1 MLTETPAGQFE
12 PGLSESDN
20 RNHCHPQGPIP
31 NDSGSD
37 SRSRIRRLPPKFRLQ
52 RVFCLIG
59 PPPRRPARKKEN
71 IMSRD
76 LSKVR
81 NIGIAA
87 HIDAG
92 KTTVSERILY
102 YTGKIHKM
110 GEVHE
115 GTAVMDFD
123 EEEQKRGITINSA
136 ATTCPWDRNGERYT
150 INLIDTPGH
159 VDFTAEVERS
169 LRVLDGAVAV
179 FDGKEGVEAQSETVW
194 RQATKYNVPRICF
207 VNKMDKLG
215 ADFDFSFNSIIER
228 LGAPAVA
235 VQIPIGQSNTFKGI
249 IDLLRGVAIYY
260 KLDDDKDKGKT
271 MVEKP
276 IPPEEQERFEK
287 WKHQLIEKVAET
299 DDALTE
305 KYLNGEEISDAELRA
320 ALRKATISFKLHP
333 VFTGSALKYVG
344 VQRLLD
350 GVVDYLPSPMDVPAI
365 KGHDLKDPEKI
376 LERHSNP
383 DEPFS
388 ALAFKIV
395 SDQHGDLTYIRVY
408 SGRLEKGSRVLNAN
422 RGKRENISR
431 MFQMHAADRIPI
443 DVAEAGDIVACI
455 GIKDALT
462 GDTLCDQDHPIIL
475 ERPTFPEPVISMS
488 IEPKTAAD
496 KQKLGEALTTL
507 KREDPTFR
515 ANYDDETG
523 QTIIAGMGE
532 LHLEILGMR
541 LTRDHKV
548 DVIVGKPKVA
558 YKETITKT
566 VHNVRGK
573 HVKQSGG
580 RGQYGDCSINLEP
593 FDGTGVDADTLKKWN
608 WADGIAFENKIFG
621 GSIPKEY
628 IPSIEYGCRMA
639 AKTGVLASYPL
650 INAKITLVDGSY
662 HQVDS
667 SQIAFELAG
676 QLAFRDACSKA
687 GLTLLEPIMKV
698 VVTTPEDFVGNVTG
712 DLNRRRGLIVN
723 SEQRGNTRVVE
734 AEVPLS
740 EMFGYTTELRSMS
753 TGRASSVM
761 EPLKYAPVPTSVR
774 NAILEEVG

>member
-1 MLTETPAGQFE
+1 M
-12 PGLSESDN
+12 
-20 RNHCHPQGPIP
+20 
-31 NDSGSD
+31 
-37 SRSRIRRLPPKFRLQ
+37 
-52 RVFCLIG
+52 
-59 PPPRRPARKKEN
+59 ARDMTK
-71 IMSRD
+71 I
-76 LSKVR
+76 R

-92 KTTVSERILY
+92 KTTVSERVLY

-136 ATTCPWDRNGERYT
+136 ATTCPWPRNGEVYT

-179 FDGKEGVEAQSETVW
+179 FDAKEGVEAQSETVW
-194 RQATKYNVPRICF
+194 RQATKYKVPRVCF
-207 VNKMDKLG
+207 INKMDKIG
-215 ADFDFSFNSIIER
+215 ADFEFSFNSIIER

-235 VQIPIGQSNTFKGI
+235 VQIPIGQASTFSGI
-249 IDLLRGVAIYY
+249 IDLIRGIAVYY
-260 KLDDDKDKGKT
+260 NLKDEKDKGKT
-271 MVEKP
+271 MIEKP
-276 IPPEEQERFEK
+276 IPEEEMERFKKWRQILEEK
-287 WKHQLIEKVAET
+287 AAEL
-299 DDALTE
+299 DDDLTE
-305 KYLNGEEISDAELRA
+305 KFLNGTPLTEQEIRGAM
-320 ALRKATISFKLHP
+320 RKGTIAFKCHP
-333 VFTGSALKYVG
+333 IFCGSALKYVG

-350 GVVDYLPSPMDVPAI
+350 GVVDYLPAPTDLPPI
-365 KGHDLKDPEKI
+365 QGHDVKDPDKI
-376 LERHSNP
+376 IVRPLTAE
-383 DEPFS
+383 EPFCG
-388 ALAFKIV
+388 LAFKIV
-395 SDQHGDLTYIRVY
+395 SDQHGDLTYVRVY
-408 SGRLEKGSRVLNAN
+408 SGTLERGSRVFNSTRN
-422 RGKRENISR
+422 KRENISR
-431 MFQMHAADRIPI
+431 MFQMHAADRNPI
-443 DVAEAGDIVACI
+443 ETAYAGDIVACI
-455 GIKDALT
+455 GVKDALT
-462 GDTLCDQDHPIIL
+462 GDTLCDGDHPIIL
-475 ERPTFPEPVISMS
+475 EKPTFPEPVISMS

-507 KREDPTFR
+507 KREDPTFQ
-515 ANYDDETG
+515 AKYDEETG

-532 LHLEILGMR
+532 LHLEILRMR

-558 YKETITKT
+558 YKETITKQA
-566 VHNVRGK
+566 VGIRGK

-580 RGQYGDCSINLEP
+580 RGQFGDCTINIEP
-593 FDGTGVDADTLKKWN
+593 FNGLDAEGKPLDAETLKKLGWEDN
-608 WADGIAFENKIFG
+608 IAFENKVFG
-621 GSIPKEY
+621 GTIPKEF
-628 IPSIEYGCRMA
+628 IPSVEYGVRMA
-639 AKTGVLASYPL
+639 AKTGVLAHYPL
-650 INAKITLVDGSY
+650 INAKITLTDGSY

-676 QLAFRDACSKA
+676 QIAFKEACAKA
-687 GLTLLEPIMKV
+687 GVTLLEPIMKV

-723 SEQRGNTRVVE
+723 SEQRGNTRMVE

-761 EPLKYAPVPTSVR
+761 EPLKYSPVPTNVK
-774 NAILEEVG
+774 NAILEELG

>member
-1 MLTETPAGQFE
+1 M
-12 PGLSESDN
+12 
-20 RNHCHPQGPIP
+20 
-31 NDSGSD
+31 
-37 SRSRIRRLPPKFRLQ
+37 
-52 RVFCLIG
+52 
-59 PPPRRPARKKEN
+59 ARDMTK
-71 IMSRD
+71 I
-76 LSKVR
+76 R

-92 KTTVSERILY
+92 KTTVSERVLY

-136 ATTCPWDRNGERYT
+136 ATTCPWPRNGQVYT

-179 FDGKEGVEAQSETVW
+179 FDAKEGVEAQSETVW
-194 RQATKYNVPRICF
+194 RQATKYKVPRVCF
-207 VNKMDKLG
+207 INKMDKIG
-215 ADFDFSFNSIIER
+215 ADFEFSFNSIIER

-235 VQIPIGQSNTFKGI
+235 VQIPIGQASTFEGI
-249 IDLLRGVAIYY
+249 IDLIRGIAIYY
-260 KLDDDKDKGKT
+260 NLKDEKDKGKT
-271 MVEKP
+271 MIEKP
-276 IPPEEQERFEK
+276 IPEAEMERFQKWRHVLEEK
-287 WKHQLIEKVAET
+287 AAEL
-299 DDALTE
+299 DDDLTE
-305 KYLNGEEISDAELRA
+305 KYLNGQPLTEAEIRA
-320 ALRKATISFKLHP
+320 AMRKGTIAFKCHP
-333 VFTGSALKYVG
+333 IFCGSALKYVG

-350 GVVDYLPSPMDVPAI
+350 GVIDYLPAPTDMPPI
-365 KGHDLKDPEKI
+365 IGHDVKDPDKTI
-376 LERHSNP
+376 ERKLISE
-383 DEPFS
+383 EPFCG
-388 ALAFKIV
+388 LVFKIV
-395 SDQHGDLTYIRVY
+395 SDQHGDLTYVRVY
-408 SGRLEKGSRVLNAN
+408 SGTLERGSRVLNSTRN
-422 RGKRENISR
+422 KRENISR
-431 MFQMHAADRIPI
+431 MFQMHAADRNPI
-443 DVAEAGDIVACI
+443 DTAEAGDIVACI
-455 GIKDALT
+455 GVKDALT
-462 GDTLCDQDHPIIL
+462 GDTLCDGDHPIIL
-475 ERPTFPEPVISMS
+475 EKPTFPEPVISMS

-507 KREDPTFR
+507 KREDPTFQ
-515 ANYDDETG
+515 ASYDEETG

-532 LHLEILGMR
+532 LHLEILRMR

-558 YKETITKT
+558 YKETITKSAIGI
-566 VHNVRGK
+566 RGK

-580 RGQYGDCSINLEP
+580 RGQFGDCTINIEP
-593 FDGTGVDADTLKKWN
+593 FNGLDADGKALDAETLKKLGWE
-608 WADGIAFENKIFG
+608 DGIAFENKVFG
-621 GSIPKEY
+621 GSIPKEF
-628 IPSIEYGCRMA
+628 IPSIEYGVRMA
-639 AKTGVLASYPL
+639 AKTGVLAHYPL
-650 INAKITLVDGSY
+650 INAKITLTDGSY

-676 QLAFRDACSKA
+676 QIAFKEACAKA
-687 GLTLLEPIMKV
+687 GVTLLEPIMKV

-734 AEVPLS
+734 SEVPLS

-761 EPLKYAPVPTSVR
+761 EPLKYAPVPTNVK
-774 NAILEEVG
+774 NAILEELG

>member
-1 MLTETPAGQFE
+1 MA
-12 PGLSESDN
+12 
-20 RNHCHPQGPIP
+20 
-31 NDSGSD
+31 
-37 SRSRIRRLPPKFRLQ
+37 
-52 RVFCLIG
+52 
-59 PPPRRPARKKEN
+59 
-71 IMSRD
+71 RD
-76 LSKVR
+76 LTKIR

-150 INLIDTPGH
+150 VNLIDTPGH

-194 RQATKYNVPRICF
+194 RQATKYNVPRVCF
-207 VNKMDKLG
+207 INKMDKIG
-215 ADFDFSFNSIIER
+215 ADFEFSFNSIRER

-235 VQIPIGQSNTFKGI
+235 VQIPIGQSSTFKGM
-249 IDLLRGVAIYY
+249 IDLLTGVAIYY
-260 KLDDDKDKGKT
+260 NVGDDKDRGMT
-271 MVEKP
+271 IVEKP
-276 IPPEEQERFEK
+276 IPPEEKERYEK
-287 WKHQLIEKVAET
+287 WRHDLFEKVAET
-299 DDALTE
+299 DDHLME
-305 KYLNGEEISDAELRA
+305 KYLSNQEPTIEELRKGLRA
-320 ALRKATISFKLHP
+320 ATIAFKLHP
-333 VFTGSALKYVG
+333 VFCGSALKYVG

-350 GVVDYLPSPMDVPAI
+350 GVIDYLPSPLDMPPI
-365 KGHDLKDPEKI
+365 KGHDVKEPDKI
-376 LERHSNP
+376 IERHPNP
-383 DEPFS
+383 DEPFCG
-388 ALAFKIV
+388 LAFKIV
-395 SDQHGDLTYIRVY
+395 NDQHGDLTYVRIY
-408 SGRLEKGSRVLNAN
+408 SGKLEKGSRVLNSN
-422 RGKRENISR
+422 RGKKENISR
-431 MFQMHAADRIPI
+431 MFQMHAADRNPI
-443 DVAEAGDIVACI
+443 DVAEPGDIVACI
-455 GIKDALT
+455 GVREALT
-462 GDTLCDQDHPIIL
+462 GDTLCDPENPIIL
-475 ERPTFPEPVISMS
+475 ERPTFPDPVISMS
-488 IEPKTAAD
+488 IEPKTTAD

-507 KREDPTFR
+507 KREDPTFQ
-515 ANYDDETG
+515 ANYDEETG

-532 LHLEILGMR
+532 LHLEILRNR
-541 LTRDHKV
+541 LTRDHHV
-548 DVIVGKPKVA
+548 EVIVGRPKVA
-558 YKETITKT
+558 YKETITGRAD
-566 VHNVRGK
+566 HVRGK

-580 RGQYGDCSINLEP
+580 RGQYGDCSVNIEP
-593 FDGTGVDADTLKKWN
+593 FDGIGVDPELLKKWS
-608 WADGIAFENKIFG
+608 WKDGVAFENKIFG

-628 IPSIEYGCRMA
+628 IPSVEYGVRMA

-650 INAKITLVDGSY
+650 INCKVTLVDGSY
-662 HQVDS
+662 HAVDS

-676 QLAFRDACSKA
+676 QLAFREASTKA

-698 VVTTPEDFVGNVTG
+698 VVTTPEEFVGNVTG

-723 SEQRGNTRVVE
+723 SDQRGNTRVVE

-761 EPLKYAPVPTSVR
+761 EPLRYAPVPANVKA
-774 NAILEEVG
+774 AILQEVG